1 MKEKQMSIHLRC
13 PWCEGSE
20 TLADGKGKV
29 TISVQC
35 SKCKHIYN
43 FTVMLRF
50 FFITMCFYFFEKR
63 NGE

>member
-1 MKEKQMSIHLRC
+1 MMKEKMMSIHLRC

-35 SKCKHIYN
+35 PKCKHI
-43 FTVMLRF
+43 
-50 FFITMCFYFFEKR
+50 KR
-63 NGE
+63 I